1 MGETKDLIIDETRY
15 VLGTE
20 HAELHRLGLQHQVWS
35 SEARRGWELGGFRAG
50 HTLLDLGCGPG
61 FCTLE
66 MAYLV
71 GAQGKVIGVDFAA
84 SYIDF
89 LRKQSELHGLNIDAQ
104 HSSFEDMH
112 LEPQSLDGVFCRWA
126 LAWVPDPE
134 AVLAKVKTAL
144 KPGGRMVIQEY
155 FHWPLFQTEPQFPAL
170 TRGIAAAYRS
180 MKEQPGDIDVGRH
193 IPAMAA
199 RVGLKVLHT
208 RPIGKLAAPSE
219 LTWEWPSSFL
229 RIYLAKVADR
239 GLLTADEVT
248 AALADLDALS
258 AIPEA
263 RMLCPVVMETV
274 LGF

>member
-1 MGETKDLIIDETRY
+1 
-15 VLGTE
+15 
-20 HAELHRLGLQHQVWS
+20 
-35 SEARRGWELGGFRAG
+35 
-50 HTLLDLGCGPG
+50 
-61 FCTLE
+61 

-89 LRKQSELHGLNIDAQ
+89 LRRQSDLHGLGIDAR
-104 HSSFEDMH
+104 HSSFEDMR
-112 LEPQSLDGVFCRWA
+112 LEPGSLDGVFSRWA

-134 AVLAKVKTAL
+134 AVLAKLKAAL

-155 FHWPLFQTEPQFPAL
+155 FHWPLFQTEPQFPPLA
-170 TRGIAAAYRS
+170 RAIAAAYRS

-199 RVGLKVLHT
+199 RIGLHVLHT
-208 RPIGKLAAPSE
+208 RPICKLAAPSE

-229 RIYLAKVADR
+229 RVYLPRVVER
-239 GLLTADEVT
+239 GLLDADDAH
-248 AALADLDALS
+248 AALADLERLTGL
-258 AIPEA
+258 PES
-263 RMLCPVVMETV
+263 RIICPVVMETV